1 MVELPLDDAAT
12 AYEKVAQALEDVR
25 WTMDISDLK
34 GKSAETMSATIES
47 FNAFTSE
54 ASARLADHVGNVQ
67 NQHAADED
75 LRDNPKPSEVRELEA
90 QAERIERLAK
100 SSTGLSTAPM
110 IMAAQARAKA
120 DDARQRRDAAF
131 ARHDSS
137 SAQNAPKLL
146 VMPPALTG
154 VSTAWNDGYA
164 PSNSGGGTDGHDGGS
179 RVLPQTGGGSGSSM
193 DSGSSSLPSASSGGS
208 GGSLGGSSVD
218 ASDVGTETSSD
229 GMMGAGGAQTPMMSQ
244 PQAAQAQQPQMPSM
258 GGTGATGTPQS
269 GMLGGAGSTTGTGAR
284 NRRDRR
290 NEPNTD
296 LSGAGVVAGG
306 VAGAVGAAGAAG
318 IDRGASV
325 SGVNT
330 KADTSGLGT
339 NLSGASGKPGGGAAA
354 PTGNMMRG
362 GGMMGGMGAMG
373 SGAQQANSKEKP
385 DIKPLIKDRDLNGL
399 DSLKDAID
407 GGIIGRSTS
416 EAPDETGIDRFLD
429 PDKIKKD

>member
-12 AYEKVAQALEDVR
+12 AYEKVAQALEDIR
-25 WTMDISDLK
+25 WTMDIGDLK

-67 NQHAADED
+67 NQHGADED

-90 QAERIERLAK
+90 QAERIEMLAK
-100 SSTGLSTAPM
+100 SSNGLSTAPM

-131 ARHDSS
+131 ARHTSS
-137 SAQNAPKLL
+137 SSQNAPKLL
-146 VMPPALTG
+146 VTPPALTG
-154 VSTAWNDGYA
+154 VSIASGEGGYA
-164 PSNSGGGTDGHDGGS
+164 PSNGAGNDGTLSGVS
-179 RVLPQTGGGSGSSM
+179 GGSGGSGGSSM
-193 DSGSSSLPSASSGGS
+193 SGGSSSLPSASPGGS
-208 GGSLGGSSVD
+208 GGSLGESSLD

-258 GGTGATGTPQS
+258 GGTGAAGTPQS

-290 NEPNTD
+290 YEPNTD

-306 VAGAVGAAGAAG
+306 VAGAAGTAGAAG

-325 SGVNT
+325 AGVNT

-339 NLSGASGKPGGGAAA
+339 NLSGANGKPGGGAAA

-373 SGAQQANSKEKP
+373 SGAQSGGSKEKP

-407 GGIIGRSTS
+407 GGIIGRNTS